1 MRTTLRRRPGPQF
14 NITPLI
20 DVVML
25 LIIFFLV
32 SSHFVRT
39 ENLEAVELPQ
49 ATHSEEPP
57 ERVPHRLIVTITAE
71 GMMHVGGRVVDVTEI
86 ERMLMAASDEGVAA
100 IATAYDAAS
109 CRDERGLELQLLN
122 RASRIRTR
130 SLVNCTHG
138 PA

>member
-49 ATHSEEPP
+49 ATHSEDAP
-57 ERVPHRLIVTITAE
+57 ERVPHRLIITIIAE
-71 GMMHVGGRVVDVTEI
+71 GTMHVGGRVVDGTEI
-86 ERMLMAASDEGVAA
+86 ERMLLAASDEGLGELEVHIRADRSVAYRV
-100 IATAYDAAS
+100 IRPIVIS
-109 CRDERGLELQLLN
+109 CVRAGVTKFQFPVLLQ
-122 RASRIRTR
+122 
-130 SLVNCTHG
+130 
-138 PA
+138 